1 MLPLL
6 CVFVLLVILLV
17 SLDVSWLS
25 LNIIVMALFGFI
37 ILFSSLLLYFLVFY
51 FNRLGLSLA

>member
-1 MLPLL
+1 M
-6 CVFVLLVILLV
+6 LLVILLV

-37 ILFSSLLLYFLVFY
+37 ILFNSLLLYSLVLY

>member
-37 ILFSSLLLYFLVFY
+37 ILFSSLRLYFCTSVL
-51 FNRLGLSLA
+51 LSTLLQ

>member
-37 ILFSSLLLYFLVFY
+37 ILFSSLRLYFCT
-51 FNRLGLSLA
+51 S